1 MTDQTTPLTN
11 LKTALQAVTEGR
23 KARGRIYPQWLLLSI
38 IILAKL
44 CGYHHFT
51 TFARFIRNHEELLSL
66 LGFERSDRPCDDT
79 FRYALKHIKVA
90 EFEKIFAD
98 FALEIT
104 KIKYAKIDSEGTN
117 WQGVSIDGKSL
128 RGTGSMNAR
137 DHLVSL
143 YHHEARTVLAQ
154 GNVDQK
160 SNEIPKAISLLE
172 GMDLIGL
179 VITADALLTQRKITS
194 TIESQNGR
202 YLLSLKENHASNL
215 EDLQEVFR
223 PDFPPITRSELRGN
237 N

>member
-1 MTDQTTPLTN
+1 MTDQTAPLTS
-11 LKTALQAVTEGR
+11 LKTALQAITEGR
-23 KARGRIYPQWLLLSI
+23 KARGRIYPQWLLLCI
-38 IILAKL
+38 IVLAKL

-51 TFARFIRNHEELLSL
+51 TFARFIRNHQELLGL

-90 EFEKIFAD
+90 ELEEILGD

-104 KIKYAKIDSEGTN
+104 KIKYAKTEGESIK
-117 WQGVSIDGKSL
+117 WQGVSVDGKNL
-128 RGTGSMNAR
+128 KGTGSMNAR

-154 GNVDQK
+154 GNVDHK

-194 TIESQNGR
+194 VIESRDGR
-202 YLLSLKENHASNL
+202 YLLSLKENHESNF

-223 PDFPPITRSELRGN
+223 TDFPPITGTELR
-237 N
+237 